1 MLRARVAAVCVDLD
15 QHLGGIGDARSRCYI
30 SVCRCTLYYRIGNI
44 RAFGFVGVGTYS
56 RMDWR
61 EPNVSALSAQKN
73 FKKREIAIII
83 SSQTR
88 IDSDTAVVCSDT
100 VLT

>member
-61 EPNVSALSAQKN
+61 EPNVSALSAQI
-73 FKKREIAIII
+73 FKKKGNRHNYFFPDQNRFRYG
-83 SSQTR
+83 SR
-88 IDSDTAVVCSDT
+88 
-100 VLT
+100 VL